1 MATQVR
7 TSPCRWCD
15 SPPLAAPNRTSSAGY
30 MSPEQARGKPVDKRS
45 DIFSF
50 GCVLYEMLT
59 GAGPFPGE
67 TVTDSLGAILHREPE
82 WSALPTATPCRVR
95 ELLSHCLAKDRR
107 NRLRD
112 IGDARLALSLGQQGD
127 GPTDPYGCSRP
138 GDGLNANQ
146 RGVKVG

>member
-1 MATQVR
+1 
-7 TSPCRWCD
+7 
-15 SPPLAAPNRTSSAGY
+15 